1 MRRTSALRLRP
12 RTLLAIMKPLLL
24 SVFAAL
30 SLVACVPSLQSGP
43 GALAVDAPAPNARL
57 VDLSAKPVSLDAL
70 SGQPLLVNV
79 WGVWCKPCLEEI
91 PELKAIQDQFKAQG
105 LVVIGIN
112 FLDSRERLDT
122 YLKDNPLNYAVW
134 LEGQGT
140 DRVRLLLASWQRY
153 TSGSVSVPY
162 SFAINR
168 AGKVTGVLWNYKPG
182 SKELE
187 NLAQSALK

>member
-1 MRRTSALRLRP
+1 
-12 RTLLAIMKPLLL
+12 MKPLLL
-24 SVFAAL
+24 SAFAAL
-30 SLVACVPSLQSGP
+30 SLVACVPTSLQSGA
-43 GALAVDAPAPNARL
+43 GALAVDAPAPNVQL
-57 VDLSAKPVSLDAL
+57 VDLSAKPVSLAAL

-91 PELKAIQDQFKAQG
+91 PELKAIQNQFRAQG

-112 FLDSRERLDT
+112 FLDSRERLNT

-140 DRVRLLLASWQRY
+140 DRVRPLLASWQCY
-153 TSGSVSVPY
+153 SDGAVSVPY

-168 AGKVTGVLWNYKPG
+168 AGKITGVVSGYKPG
-182 SKELE
+182 SQQLE

>member
-1 MRRTSALRLRP
+1 
-12 RTLLAIMKPLLL
+12 MKPLLL
-24 SVFAAL
+24 SLFAIL
-30 SLVACVPSLQSGP
+30 SLAACTPSLQSGA

-57 VDLSAKPVSLDAL
+57 VDLNAKPVSLDAL

-91 PELKAIQDQFKAQG
+91 PELKAIQDQYKAQG

-112 FLDSRERLDT
+112 FLDSRERLNT

-140 DRVRLLLASWQRY
+140 DRVRPLLASWQCY
-153 TSGSVSVPY
+153 SDGAVSVPY

-168 AGKVTGVLWNYKPG
+168 AGKVTGVVSGYEPG
-182 SKELE
+182 SQQLE

>member
-1 MRRTSALRLRP
+1 
-12 RTLLAIMKPLLL
+12 MKSLLL
-24 SVFAAL
+24 SVCAAL
-30 SLVACVPSLQSGP
+30 SLVSCVPTGLQAGA
-43 GALAVDAPAPNARL
+43 GALAVEAPAPKVQL
-57 VDLSAKPVSLDAL
+57 VDQSAKPVSLDAL

-91 PELKAIQDQFKAQG
+91 PELKAIQDQFRAQG

-140 DRVRLLLASWQRY
+140 DRVRSLLASWQRY
-153 TSGSVSVPY
+153 TNGAVSVPY

-168 AGKVTGVLWNYKPG
+168 AGKVTGVVSDYKPG

-187 NLAQSALK
+187 NLALSALK